1 MGVLGVIFA
10 MLGGAALAVATIALF
25 GRDLIPAVQPDDAR
39 VAAAESK
46 LDALGGEVAALRD
59 RAGQSAAPAGD
70 AAATDER
77 LAEVGKTIEA
87 TNARAEALEKQVVE
101 LTAKVESSPQGGDQP
116 AVDQSAVAAL
126 ASRLEAV
133 EQRGSAVDAVAGLDK
148 RVTDLDGR
156 IADLDGRVAALGG
169 RLDKLA
175 TAEQL
180 EALTAKVPETVAEAV
195 KPLDGRVASVEGALK
210 ARPAG
215 DPAARSV
222 VALGALEQA
231 LEAGRPFA
239 AELEAVKTSTSNGE
253 LTALDAFAASG
264 VPTRQALAQELS
276 GIMAQLPAEKPA
288 ESASLFDKFVAS
300 AGSVV
305 KVTPKDAGSATE
317 NPRARVAALA
327 AAGDVEQALAARQGL
342 DQEAQAATAGW
353 AEKATAR
360 IAAEKAVEGARAAAL
375 ARLSATE

>member
-1 MGVLGVIFA
+1 MLGVIFA
-10 MLGGAALAVATIALF
+10 MLGGAALAVLTIALF

-39 VAAAESK
+39 VAAAERK

-59 RAGQSAAPAGD
+59 RAGQSAPAGD
-70 AAATDER
+70 AGAVDER

-87 TNARAEALEKQVVE
+87 TNARAEALEKQVAE
-101 LTAKVESSPQGGDQP
+101 LTAKVESSPPGADQP
-116 AVDQSAVAAL
+116 AVDPSAVATL
-126 ASRLEAV
+126 TSRIEAI
-133 EQRGSAVDAVAGLDK
+133 EQRGSPADAVAGLDK

-156 IADLDGRVAALGG
+156 ISDLDGKVAALGG
-169 RLDKLA
+169 RLDKVA

-180 EALTAKVPETVAEAV
+180 DAVSAKVPETVAEAV
-195 KPLDGRVASVEGALK
+195 KPLDGRVASVESALK

-215 DPAARSV
+215 DPAARNL

-231 LEAGRPFA
+231 LDAGRPFA
-239 AELEAVKTSTSNGE
+239 VELDAVKTSTSNGE

-264 VPTRQALAQELS
+264 VPTRAALAQELA

-305 KVTPKDAGSATE
+305 KVTPKDAGSAAE
-317 NPRARVAALA
+317 NPRAQVAALA
-327 AAGDVEQALAARQGL
+327 
-342 DQEAQAATAGW
+342 TAGCQPPLM
-353 AEKATAR
+353 E
-360 IAAEKAVEGARAAAL
+360 
-375 ARLSATE
+375 RLGRP

>member
-1 MGVLGVIFA
+1 M
-10 MLGGAALAVATIALF
+10 ATIALF

-59 RAGQSAAPAGD
+59 RAGQSAPPAGD
-70 AAATDER
+70 AGATDER

-87 TNARAEALEKQVVE
+87 TNARAEALEKQVAE
-101 LTAKVESSPQGGDQP
+101 LTAKVESSPQGG
-116 AVDQSAVAAL
+116 DQSAVAAL

-156 IADLDGRVAALGG
+156 ISDLDGRVAALGG

-231 LEAGRPFA
+231 LDAGRPFA

-264 VPTRQALAQELS
+264 VPTRQALAKELS